1 MATAS
6 KKKPKKSAKKAPS
19 MQGMATE
26 YQLMS
31 ASGVRAFAM
40 SAGDMSAFV
49 MQEVRRVMEEQR
61 FSQTRA
67 IQIGIDRMLKDRHI
81 SAQEAKDLKLVARLV
96 LRTTRE
102 NADLPGAAMQVREM
116 YQSMVAMPDSSPA
129 ALAIVSAASASLREP
144 GLSMETQPRAA
155 AAAVVVT
162 PGNTGVGAVV
172 GGVIGGVIGGIA
184 GGGLGAGLGAAIG
197 AAAGGAIGFCNEAG
211 V

>member
-1 MATAS
+1 MGTA

-19 MQGMATE
+19 MRAGASTE
-26 YQLMS
+26 YQLDT
-31 ASGVRAFAM
+31 ALGVRAFAM
-40 SAGDMSAFV
+40 SAGDMSVFV

-67 IQIGIDRMLKDRHI
+67 IQVGIDRMQKDRHI
-81 SAQEAKDLKLVARLV
+81 SAQEAKDLKLISRLV

-102 NADLPGAAMQVREM
+102 NADLAEAAMQVREL
-116 YQSMVAMPDSSPA
+116 YQTMAASPDSSPA
-129 ALAIVSAASASLREP
+129 ALAIASAASASLREP
-144 GLSMETQPRAA
+144 EMSAGAQPRAA
-155 AAAVVVT
+155 AAAVVIT